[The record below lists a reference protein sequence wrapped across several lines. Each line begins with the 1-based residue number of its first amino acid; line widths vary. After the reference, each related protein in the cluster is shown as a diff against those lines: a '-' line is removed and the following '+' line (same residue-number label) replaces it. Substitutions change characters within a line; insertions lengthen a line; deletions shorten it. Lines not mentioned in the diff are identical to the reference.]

1 MVYIYLVKIQLPW
14 HGINIIPTDTAQNV
28 LILLIAFTLLTCG
41 NVLIPRVIRFC
52 CVRFKK
58 LAQHLEDKYLINDKL
73 RISTH
78 PIVYDI
84 TEHNGLILLI
94 NLLKIE
100 FGTYL

>member
-1 MVYIYLVKIQLPW
+1 MI
-14 HGINIIPTDTAQNV
+14 
-28 LILLIAFTLLTCG
+28 ILLIAFTLLTCG

-58 LAQHLEDKYLINDKL
+58 LARHLEDKYLINDKL

-78 PIVYDI
+78 PIVYD
-84 TEHNGLILLI
+84 TEHNGLLLLI
-94 NLLKIE
+94 LNVLKIV